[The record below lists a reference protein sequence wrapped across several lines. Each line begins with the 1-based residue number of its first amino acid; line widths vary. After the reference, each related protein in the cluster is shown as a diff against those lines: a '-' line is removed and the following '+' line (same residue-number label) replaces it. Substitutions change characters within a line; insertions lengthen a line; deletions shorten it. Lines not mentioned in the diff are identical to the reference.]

1 MSQPKKILVLFH
13 SSVKAGFAMSA
24 LEKTFFE
31 VCAGITENENHVFF
45 SFNGEITTVPTSLPE
60 KFSNIIRL
68 DYQDNGTFESA
79 GNYIRNNQID
89 YALCFD
95 VQPHARICSMLRQ
108 NGIKKIVSYWGAP
121 MSGEKPLPILILKKI
136 ELLFRRDKPDH
147 FIFES
152 EAMRRL
158 SVHGRGIK
166 KSMTSVIPTGIDET
180 KFNPENASRDYLHN
194 SFGIPANAKVV
205 FYSGHME
212 KRKGVDVIIQSA
224 IELIDNRDLSDVY
237 FIICGNRPGE
247 DVPFLES
254 LKNHKA
260 MNHVIFGGYR
270 KDLHLIMPNCTLG
283 VVAST
288 GWDSFP
294 MSTLEMA
301 ASGLP
306 IVVSKLQGLVE
317 TLEDGVTGYT
327 FEPGN
332 HVELADKIQHLLANE
347 STHEVF
353 AKNARKRILNGYTRK
368 HQINKLVEC
377 LNSAG
382 IK

>member
-13 SSVKAGFAMSA
+13 STVKAGFAMSA

-31 VCAGITENENHVFF
+31 VCAGITGNENNVFF

-60 KFSNIIRL
+60 NFSNIIRL
-68 DYQDNGTFESA
+68 DYQDNGTFRAA
-79 GNYIRNNQID
+79 GDYIKNNGIN

-95 VQPHARICSMLRQ
+95 VQPHAKVCSMLRQ
-108 NGIKKIVSYWGAP
+108 NGIEKIVSYWGAP
-121 MSGEKPLPILILKKI
+121 ISSEKPFLMLMLKKL
-136 ELLFRRDKPDH
+136 ELFFRRDKPDH

-152 EAMRRL
+152 EAMRKL
-158 SVHGRGIK
+158 SVYGRGIK
-166 KSMTSVIPTGIDET
+166 KSITSVIPTGIDEK
-180 KFNPENASRDYLHN
+180 KFTPENASADYLHRE
-194 SFGIPANAKVV
+194 FGIPKDSKVV

-212 KRKGVDVIIQSA
+212 ARKGVHVIIQSA
-224 IELIDNRDLSDVY
+224 IELVDNQNMDDVY

-247 DVPFLES
+247 DQPFLEM
-254 LKNHKA
+254 LKYSKA
-260 MNHVIFGGYR
+260 KNHVIFGGYR
-270 KDLHLIMPNCTLG
+270 NDLHLTMPNCSIG

-306 IVVSKLQGLVE
+306 IVVSRLQGLVE
-317 TLEDGVTGYT
+317 TLEDGATGYT

-332 HVELADKIQHLLANE
+332 PKDLSNKIQHLLKDDDVYEAFSE
-347 STHEVF
+347 
-353 AKNARKRILNGYTRK
+353 NARSRILNGYTRE
-368 HQINKLVEC
+368 HQIQNLVKC